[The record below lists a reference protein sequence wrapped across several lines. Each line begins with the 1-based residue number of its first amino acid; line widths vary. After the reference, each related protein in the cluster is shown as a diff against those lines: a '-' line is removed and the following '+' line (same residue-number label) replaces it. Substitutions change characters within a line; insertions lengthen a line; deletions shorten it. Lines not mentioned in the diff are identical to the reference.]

1 MLRQRPATGLAPTLH
16 GCLSAGVAEFR
27 VLGPV
32 EVRAG
37 GRLLDAGTTKQQAV
51 LVALLVDAPGPV
63 SADTLVSR
71 VWDEATP
78 DDARG
83 TLYAYLSRIRRM
95 LAGAPPDGTG
105 PVRLVRRA
113 GGYALDLDPDQVD
126 LHRATRLVER
136 ARAGTGDG
144 AALLREAL
152 GLWTGEPLAGLGG
165 AWLAGTRERL
175 TQQRIDIAVRWA
187 ELELRRRN
195 ATTVVDTLRPLAGDH
210 PLHEALAGTL
220 MRALHLGGRTAEA
233 LDRYTAIRRRL
244 ADDLGVDPGPG
255 LRAVHQE
262 ILRGTNE
269 PAPPAV
275 PAQLPPD
282 VHGFSGRHR
291 ELDRLDALR
300 ADAVVIS
307 AVSGTAGVGKTALA
321 VHWAHRIAGRYPD
334 GQLYVNLRGFDPTG
348 AALPPADALRL
359 LLSALE
365 VPPRRIPA
373 DIDARTGLYRSLLAG
388 KRMLVLLDNARDAE
402 QVRPL
407 LPGAPGCL
415 TIVTS
420 RNELTSLVATEGAHP
435 LALDLLTADEAHQLL
450 ARRLG
455 PARLAAEPDAVDAI
469 VTACAGLPLALA
481 IVAARAATRPAVPLA
496 TLADQLRDRAL
507 GALGTTDPA
516 TDLRAVFSWSYRT
529 LGPDAARL
537 FRLLGLA
544 PGTDIAA
551 PAAANLAGIPVAEA
565 GRLLAELTEGN
576 LLTESVPGRYTFH
589 DLLRAYATELAHAV
603 DHPDDRAAAE
613 RRLLDHYLHT
623 ACTAALLLN
632 PHRDPIAVDPD
643 QPPVELTDALGWF
656 TVEQPALVA
665 AVQRAVDLG
674 LDRHAWRLAWALADF
689 LERQGHWQDW
699 MDTWHIALAAARRRD
714 DRPSQAHAH
723 HSLASACTRLGRYPD
738 AHGHLN
744 QALDLYTRL
753 GDRTGQAHTHNN
765 LALAYEQQGRP
776 AAALDE
782 SERSLALYRA
792 AGHQEGQAR
801 ALNNI
806 GWCLALLGEHTRALA
821 AGREALALSERIG
834 HRHGQAIALD
844 TLGYVEE
851 RLGRY
856 PDAVVSYRRSAELFR
871 DLGDRYQHAA
881 TLIKLGDA
889 DMATGEPA
897 AARDAWRAAL
907 AILTDL
913 DHPDAETVR
922 AKLAD

>member
-1 MLRQRPATGLAPTLH
+1 M
-16 GCLSAGVAEFR
+16 AEFR

-37 GRLLDAGTTKQQAV
+37 GRPLDAGTTKQQAV

-71 VWDEATP
+71 VWDEAPP

-95 LAGAPPDGTG
+95 LASAPPDGTA

-175 TQQRIDIAVRWA
+175 SQQRIDIALRWA
-187 ELELRRRN
+187 DAELRRRN
-195 ATTVVDTLRPLAGDH
+195 PTTVVDTLRPLAGDH

-220 MRALHLGGRTAEA
+220 MRALHLDGRTAEA

-244 ADDLGVDPGPG
+244 ADNLGLDPGPW
-255 LRAVHQE
+255 LRAIHQE
-262 ILRGTNE
+262 ILRGTGAALAK
-269 PAPPAV
+269 PAPRAV

-282 VHGFSGRHR
+282 VHGFSGRLR

-300 ADAVVIS
+300 ANAVVIS

-359 LLSALE
+359 LLDALE
-365 VPPRRIPA
+365 VPARRIPA
-373 DIDARTGLYRSLLAG
+373 GVDARTGLYRSLLAG

-415 TIVTS
+415 TVVTS
-420 RNELTSLVATEGAHP
+420 RDELTSLVATEGAHP

-455 PARLAAEPDAVDAI
+455 PDRLAAEPDAVGVI

-481 IVAARAATRPAVPLA
+481 VVAARAATRPALPLA
-496 TLADQLRDRAL
+496 TLAAELRDRAL
-507 GALGTTDPA
+507 GALGTTEPA

-529 LGPDAARL
+529 LSPAAARL

-544 PGTDIAA
+544 PGSGIAA
-551 PAAANLAGIPVAEA
+551 PAAAGLAGTAVAEA
-565 GRLLAELTEGN
+565 GRLLSELTERN
-576 LLTESVPGRYTFH
+576 LLTESAPGRYTFH
-589 DLLRAYATELAHAV
+589 DLLRAYATELTHAV
-603 DHPDDRAAAE
+603 DHPDDRQAAE

-632 PHRDPIAVDPD
+632 PHRDPIGADPD
-643 QPPVELTDALGWF
+643 QPPADVTDPLGWF

-665 AVQRAVDLG
+665 GVQRAADLG

-699 MDTWHIALAAARRRD
+699 VDTWHIALAAAQRRD

-723 HSLASACTRLGRYPD
+723 HSLASAHTRLGRYPD
-738 AHGHLN
+738 AHGHLE
-744 QALDLYTRL
+744 QALALYTRL

-765 LALAYEQQGRP
+765 LALAYEQEGRP
-776 AAALDE
+776 AAALAE
-782 SERSLALYRA
+782 SERSLELYRA
-792 AGHQEGQAR
+792 AGHHEGQAR

-821 AGREALALSERIG
+821 TGREALALSERIA

-844 TLGYVEE
+844 TLGYVDE

-856 PDAVVSYRRSAELFR
+856 PHAVASYRRSAELFR

-889 DMATGEPA
+889 TAATGDRT
-897 AARDAWRAAL
+897 AARDAWRVAL
-907 AILTDL
+907 DILTDL
-913 DHPDAETVR
+913 DHPDAETMR
-922 AKLAD
+922 AKLNN